1 MERGVWPGKKRSGS
15 PGLVEVATA
24 CAACSGLF
32 IDPPP
37 AAAKGSVNG
46 RNLGFLRS
54 AKVCANLA
62 QGCPPPRRG
71 FSFGATARVVF
82 SKVLS
87 MLDALIIGGG
97 PAGLMAAIYLA
108 RYRRKVLLIDEG
120 ASRAALIPESHNY
133 PGFKGIAGPALL
145 ARLREQA
152 SLYGAPLERGRV
164 ISLHHR
170 SDGGFVARWSGGE
183 ILVRT
188 ALVATGLVD
197 ETPNIA
203 GMNPAEVHSGR
214 VRFCP
219 ICDGNEALD
228 RRIGVYGS
236 SDEAAKKA
244 LFLRTYSRD
253 VTLFETGEKQ
263 IPAETLKS
271 LGEAGIRRAGRPVRV
286 DCSADA
292 TRVID
297 TTGAAT
303 DLDVLYPALGC
314 HVRSQLA
321 TAIGAV
327 CTPEGNL
334 KVDSHQ
340 ETTVGCLY
348 AAGDVVSD
356 LHQITV
362 GMGHAA
368 IAATAIHNRLGRN
381 MR

>member
-1 MERGVWPGKKRSGS
+1 MAGTLVPAIRQGLWKPRQGILPPG
-15 PGLVEVATA
+15 
-24 CAACSGLF
+24 
-32 IDPPP
+32 
-37 AAAKGSVNG
+37 
-46 RNLGFLRS
+46 
-54 AKVCANLA
+54 
-62 QGCPPPRRG
+62 RG

-82 SKVLS
+82 SMVLS

-97 PAGLMAAIYLA
+97 PAGLMAPIYHLSCTVSA
-108 RYRRKVLLIDEG
+108 RGAAYRRGSKQGRPHTGKPTILDLTESQVQPSSLGYESRRRSMAPAGAG
-120 ASRAALIPESHNY
+120 ASHQSAPSF
-133 PGFKGIAGPALL
+133 GW
-145 ARLREQA
+145 RLCCPVE
-152 SLYGAPLERGRV
+152 
-164 ISLHHR
+164 
-170 SDGGFVARWSGGE
+170 WGGE

-253 VTLFETGEKQ
+253 VTLFETGEKP
-263 IPAETLKS
+263 IPAETLKL
-271 LGEAGIRRAGRPVRV
+271 LGEAGIRRAGRPVWA

-303 DLDVLYPALGC
+303 DLDILYPALGC

-334 KVDSHQ
+334 KVDRDHRWMPLCCWRCRQRSASNHRWD
-340 ETTVGCLY
+340 GPCRY
-348 AAGDVVSD
+348 C
-356 LHQITV
+356 
-362 GMGHAA
+362 GH
-368 IAATAIHNRLGRN
+368 RN
-381 MR
+381 P